1 MENLVN
7 DILEWIKQ
15 YPFIDTNLKFL
26 WVIILAYLSFLA
38 AKFIAFKIIS
48 RIVTKTKNIY
58 DDILLNK
65 KVLRRVAYIGP
76 VIVFYK
82 FAYLIPTLENLFEKT
97 AEILVVLIFM
107 SIAGAAVIAINE
119 IHENKSNK
127 QDRPIK
133 GYLQLIKII
142 VYVIGSITIIGI
154 LAQQNPWS
162 LVTGLAAASALIL
175 LIFRDTILSFV
186 TSIQINS
193 YDLIRKGD
201 WIEIPKYGIDGD
213 VIDISLN
220 VIKIQNWDKTISVL
234 PTYKLIEDSFKNW
247 RGMQQI
253 GGRRIKRS
261 VFIDIASVKFC
272 NDEMIN
278 RFKKFQLIEKYLD
291 ERQKEIETYNQQN
304 NIDDSELINGRRLT
318 NIGTFREYV
327 KAYLR
332 QREDIVKSLTFMV
345 RHLDPG
351 PTGIPIEIYV
361 FANTTEWAKY
371 EEIQANIFDH
381 VLSVVPMFDLRI
393 FQNPSGSDF
402 RELTN

>member
-1 MENLVN
+1 LENLIN
-7 DILEWIKQ
+7 DILEWIRQ
-15 YPFIDTNLKFL
+15 YPFIYTNLKFL
-26 WVIILAYLSFLA
+26 WVIVLAYLSFLA

-48 RIVTKTKNIY
+48 RIVKKTKNIY

-65 KVLRRVAYIGP
+65 RVLRRVAYIGP
-76 VIVFYK
+76 VIVFYQY
-82 FAYLIPTLENLFEKT
+82 AYLIPTLENLFEKT
-97 AEILVVLIFM
+97 AEILIVIIFM
-107 SIAGAAVIAINE
+107 SVAGAAIIAINE
-119 IHENKSNK
+119 IHENKAGK
-127 QDRPIK
+127 QDKPIK
-133 GYLQLIKII
+133 GYLQLIKMI
-142 VYVIGSITIIGI
+142 VYVIGGVTIIGI

-162 LVTGLAAASALIL
+162 LITGLAAASALIL

-193 YDLIRKGD
+193 YDLIRTGD

-220 VIKIQNWDKTISVL
+220 VIKVQNWDKTISVL

-247 RGMQQI
+247 RGMQQT

-272 NDEMIN
+272 NDEMID
-278 RFKKFQLIEKYLD
+278 RFKKFQLITEYLND
-291 ERQKEIETYNQQN
+291 RQQEIKTYNQQN
-304 NIDDSELINGRRLT
+304 NIDESELINGRRLT
-318 NIGTFREYV
+318 NLGTFREYV
-327 KAYLR
+327 RAYLR
-332 QREDIVKSLTFMV
+332 QREDVVNNLTFLV

-371 EEIQANIFDH
+371 EEIQASIFDH

-402 RELTN
+402 RELAN

>member
-1 MENLVN
+1 V
-7 DILEWIKQ
+7 
-15 YPFIDTNLKFL
+15 
-26 WVIILAYLSFLA
+26 SFLIV
-38 AKFIAFKIIS
+38 KFIAFRIIS
-48 RIVTKTKNIY
+48 RIVNRTKNIY

-65 KVLRRVAYIGP
+65 KILRRVAYIGP
-76 VIVFYK
+76 VVVFHE
-82 FAYLIPTLENLFEKT
+82 FAYLIPDLNRFFQTT
-97 AEILVVLIFM
+97 SAILIVLIIMFIVGG
-107 SIAGAAVIAINE
+107 SVVAINE
-119 IHENKSNK
+119 IHEKKSDK
-127 QDRPIK
+127 HERPIK

-142 VYVIGSITIIGI
+142 AYIIGGITIIGI
-154 LAQQNPWS
+154 LTQQNPWT

-193 YDLIRKGD
+193 YDLVRKGD
-201 WIEIPKYGIDGD
+201 WIEIPKYGTDGD

-220 VIKIQNWDKTISVL
+220 VIKVQNWDKTISVL

-247 RGMQQI
+247 RGMQQT

-261 VFIDIASVKFC
+261 INIDLGSVKFC
-272 NDEMIN
+272 DEEMIN
-278 RFKKFQLIEKYLD
+278 RFKKYQLISDYLETRLNEIKMDNQKNDVD
-291 ERQKEIETYNQQN
+291 E
-304 NIDDSELINGRRLT
+304 SELINGRRLT

-332 QREDIVKSLTFMV
+332 KRDDVVNNLTFLV

-371 EEIQANIFDH
+371 EEIQASIFDH

-393 FQNPSGSDF
+393 FQNPSGNDF
-402 RELTN
+402 KELAS

>member
-1 MENLVN
+1 MENLIN
-7 DILEWIKQ
+7 DILEWIRQ
-15 YPFIDTNLKFL
+15 YPFIYTNLKFF

-48 RIVTKTKNIY
+48 RIVKKTKNIY

-82 FAYLIPTLENLFEKT
+82 FAYLIPALVNLFEMT
-97 AEILVVLIFM
+97 AGILIVIIFM
-107 SIAGAAVIAINE
+107 SIAGATIIAINE
-119 IHENKSNK
+119 IHESKSGK
-127 QDRPIK
+127 QDKPIK
-133 GYLQLIKII
+133 GYLQLIKMI
-142 VYVIGSITIIGI
+142 VYVIGGITIIGI

-162 LVTGLAAASALIL
+162 LITGLAAASALIL

-193 YDLIRKGD
+193 YDLVRSGD

-220 VIKIQNWDKTISVL
+220 VIKVQNWDKTISVL

-272 NDEMIN
+272 TDEMIN
-278 RFKKFQLIEKYLD
+278 RFKKFQLIVEYLD
-291 ERQKEIETYNQQN
+291 DRQKEINTYNQQN
-304 NIDDSELINGRRLT
+304 SIDQSELINGRRLT
-318 NIGTFREYV
+318 NLGTFRAYV
-327 KAYLR
+327 SAYLR
-332 QREDIVKSLTFMV
+332 QRDDIVKNLTFLV

-361 FANTTEWAKY
+361 FADTTEWAKY
-371 EEIQANIFDH
+371 EEIQASIFDH

-402 RELTN
+402 RKLVN

>member
-1 MENLVN
+1 MENLIN
-7 DILEWIKQ
+7 DILEWIRQ
-15 YPFIDTNLKFL
+15 YPFIYTNLKFL

-38 AKFIAFKIIS
+38 AKFIAVKIIS

-76 VIVFYK
+76 VIVFYQ
-82 FAYLIPTLENLFEKT
+82 FAYLLPTLENLFEKT
-97 AEILVVLIFM
+97 AEILVVMIFM
-107 SIAGAAVIAINE
+107 SIVGAGVIAINE
-119 IHENKSNK
+119 IHESKSSR
-127 QDRPIK
+127 QDRSIK

-142 VYVIGSITIIGI
+142 VYVIGGITIIGI

-220 VIKIQNWDKTISVL
+220 VIKVQNWDKTISVL

-272 NDEMIN
+272 DDEMIN
-278 RFKKFQLIEKYLD
+278 RFKNFQLIKEYLD
-291 ERQKEIETYNQQN
+291 DRQKEIKTYNQQN
-304 NIDDSELINGRRLT
+304 NIDESELINGRRLT

-371 EEIQANIFDH
+371 EEIQASIFDH

-402 RELTN
+402 RELAN

>member
-1 MENLVN
+1 MENLID
-7 DILEWIKQ
+7 DILEWIRQ
-15 YPFIDTNLKFL
+15 YPFIYTNLKFL

-38 AKFIAFKIIS
+38 AKFIAFKIIT
-48 RIVTKTKNIY
+48 RIVNKTKNIY

-65 KVLRRVAYIGP
+65 KVLRRVAYVGP
-76 VIVFYK
+76 VIVFYQY
-82 FAYLIPTLENLFEKT
+82 AYLIPTLEKLFEKT
-97 AEILVVLIFM
+97 AEILIVIIFM
-107 SIAGAAVIAINE
+107 SIAGAAIIAINE
-119 IHENKSNK
+119 IHENKPGK
-127 QDRPIK
+127 QDKPIK
-133 GYLQLIKII
+133 GYLQLIKMI
-142 VYVIGSITIIGI
+142 VYVIGSITIIGV

-162 LVTGLAAASALIL
+162 LITGLAAASALIL

-193 YDLIRKGD
+193 YDLIRTGD

-220 VIKIQNWDKTISVL
+220 VIKVQNWDKTISVL

-247 RGMQQI
+247 RGMQQT

-278 RFKKFQLIEKYLD
+278 RFKKFQLIEEYLD
-291 ERQKEIETYNQQN
+291 DRQKEIKSYNQQN
-304 NIDDSELINGRRLT
+304 SIDESELINGRRLT
-318 NIGTFREYV
+318 NLGTFRAYV
-327 KAYLR
+327 RAYLR
-332 QREDIVKSLTFMV
+332 QRDDIVNNLTFLV

-371 EEIQANIFDH
+371 EEIQASIFDH

-402 RELTN
+402 RELAN

>member
-1 MENLVN
+1 MENLIN
-7 DILEWIKQ
+7 DILEWIRQ
-15 YPFIDTNLKFL
+15 YPFIYTNLKFL

-38 AKFIAFKIIS
+38 ARFIAVKIIS

-76 VIVFYK
+76 VIVFYQ
-82 FAYLIPTLENLFEKT
+82 FAYLLPTLENLFEKT
-97 AEILVVLIFM
+97 AEILVVMIFM
-107 SIAGAAVIAINE
+107 SIVGAGVIAINE
-119 IHENKSNK
+119 IHESKSSR
-127 QDRPIK
+127 QDRSIK

-142 VYVIGSITIIGI
+142 VYVIGGITIIGI

-220 VIKIQNWDKTISVL
+220 VIKVQNWDKTISVL

-272 NDEMIN
+272 TDEMIN
-278 RFKKFQLIEKYLD
+278 RFKKFQLIKEYLD
-291 ERQKEIETYNQQN
+291 DRQKEIKTYNQQN
-304 NIDDSELINGRRLT
+304 NIDESELINGRRLT

-371 EEIQANIFDH
+371 EEIQASIFDH

-402 RELTN
+402 RELAN